1 MEEKTTKLTLLAFLI
16 APCLLEVFS
25 VLVIGFIGKE
35 HWPIVTPTYLML
47 LALFIAQHE
56 IRPIRWILIALLSF
70 RFLYLLYTI
79 FLRMNAAEMGFVFR
93 HYVLRPSVIP
103 LYSALTII
111 VSMSYLH
118 QKKYKIL

>member
-16 APCLLEVFS
+16 APCLLEIFS
-25 VLVIGFIGKE
+25 VLIIGFIGRE

-47 LALFIAQHE
+47 LLLFIAQHE

-70 RFLYLLYTI
+70 RFLYLLYSI
-79 FLRMNAAEMGFVFR
+79 FLRNTTEVGSVFR

-103 LYSALTII
+103 LYIALSII
-111 VSMSYLH
+111 VAMSYLH
-118 QKKYKIL
+118 QKKYKIQ